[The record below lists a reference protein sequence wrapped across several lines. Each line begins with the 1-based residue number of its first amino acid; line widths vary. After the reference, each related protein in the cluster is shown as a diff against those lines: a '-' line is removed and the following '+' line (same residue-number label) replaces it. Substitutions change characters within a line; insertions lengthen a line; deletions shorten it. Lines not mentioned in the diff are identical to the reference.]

1 MHLLPIIKKH
11 WKALLISIV
20 IAELVGLVSALL
32 SGDIRSIYLTQLALP
47 PGAPAAWVYGVV
59 WIVLYA
65 LIGFAAF
72 SIYFSYEDVRK
83 RRAGLWLYVVQRILL
98 FLWPIMFF
106 RYGSHWGRAFTDYR
120 DRHRHSVRGMVL
132 LAQPQNRGDIRSFV
146 ADLAVV
152 RHLFE
157 YRRGLIKLA

>member
-11 WKALLISIV
+11 WKALVVSVV

-32 SGDIRSIYLTQLALP
+32 SGDIRSIYLARLALP
-47 PGAPAAWVYGVV
+47 PGAPAAWVYGAV
-59 WIVLYA
+59 WIALYA

-83 RRAGLWLYVVQRILL
+83 RRAGLWLYVVQLILL

-106 RYGSHWGRAFTDYR
+106 RYGSHWGGLLLIIVIDIVTVFVVWFYWHNRKIAAILEALLLIWLLFTTYLNI
-120 DRHRHSVRGMVL
+120 G
-132 LAQPQNRGDIRSFV
+132 V
-146 ADLAVV
+146 AWLN
-152 RHLFE
+152 
-157 YRRGLIKLA
+157 